1 MEFGFHTNPHLS
13 IGPDPLER
21 NILHTAQS
29 SCPSAIGVQIKP
41 QKKKK
46 KEKKKYYWA
55 ENKIIGITQY
65 SDKEEEEEEEEEGDS
80 TERKKK
86 TSQLNQRQREI
97 IF

>member
-13 IGPDPLER
+13 IGPDPLGKEY
-21 NILHTAQS
+21 ITYS
-29 SCPSAIGVQIKP
+29 STSCPSAIGVQIKP

-46 KEKKKYYWA
+46 KSYWA

-65 SDKEEEEEEEEEGDS
+65 SDKEEEEEEEEEEGDS
-80 TERKKK
+80 TERKRK

-97 IF
+97 VF